1 MTDDPSTAVAV
12 RDETR
17 EELRPLPPMN
27 DAEVAAAYRTA
38 RAFAEGGLFKDVKQ
52 AGQAFTKILAGRDL
66 GLTPFEAMSSLNV
79 IKGKIEASANL
90 HASKVR
96 QCEGYSFEVF
106 WVRAQGTETD
116 PTGGPREVVAAEDD
130 DPADLRETVG
140 CAIRFTVDGKSRGVS
155 RWTLEDSLR
164 ANLTAPTASGEKS
177 NHVKFPRNMF
187 YARAMSNGV
196 HMLVPEVMRG
206 LRVYVEG
213 ELPRGGEDVAAATA
227 GDEGAS
233 GVELPMAVEAVLA
246 RARSLGHM
254 GIANRAAAE
263 FALRGRSGAECAR
276 WVAARTQDLN
286 RFSADKEPASA
297 LPADDVIEGAAR
309 TIVEPESVATEE
321 ELRVAR
327 VADPEA
333 FGEGGS
339 REARAEALLAA
350 RAHLSRECAEAEP
363 EMGADLTDARVLEER
378 REAEAMSEAMRR
390 RAEEYEEDAAALR
403 EAGDADMAAEAL
415 SEAAKL
421 REQAGPD
428 EQLDIPL

>member
-106 WVRAQGTETD
+106 WVRAEGTEND
-116 PTGGPREVVAAEDD
+116 PTGGPRKVVAAEDD

-164 ANLTAPTASGEKS
+164 ANLTAPTQSGEKS

-233 GVELPMAVEAVLA
+233 GVELPTAVEAVLA
-246 RARSLGHM
+246 RARSLQHM

-263 FALRGRSGAECAR
+263 FALRGRSSEEVAR
-276 WVAARTQDLN
+276 WVADRTRDLN
-286 RFSADKEPASA
+286 RFSAWKGEPQGEQ
-297 LPADDVIEGAAR
+297 VIEGEAR
-309 TIVEPESVATEE
+309 TIVEPEAVATEE

-333 FGEGGS
+333 FAEGGS

-350 RAHLSRECAEAEP
+350 RAHLAREFVEP
-363 EMGADLTDARVLEER
+363 TPEER
-378 REAEAMSEAMRR
+378 SEAMRR

-403 EAGDADMAAEAL
+403 DAGDPDMAAAAL
-415 SEAAKL
+415 EEAAKL